1 MPSKRKPLSYVFGEP
16 QSQVVKLPPIKSPI
30 SKAISKRGSFSKPYL
45 LEEIQPELLSTR
57 GSVSSPIMKN
67 SLGIEFL
74 PYIYAQ
80 NGLEYTNKFLQK
92 TGNYM
97 ENHFKLNKR
106 KSSVNIL
113 DLGRDYCMKS
123 NPRAGT
129 LEVIDEFDRIL

>member
-1 MPSKRKPLSYVFGEP
+1 MSRKRKPLSYVFGEP

-30 SKAISKRGSFSKPYL
+30 SNAATKRGSFSKPL
-45 LEEIQPELLSTR
+45 TLEESQPELLSTR
-57 GSVSSPIMKN
+57 GSISSPIMKN

-92 TGNYM
+92 SGNYM
-97 ENHFKLNKR
+97 ENHFILNKR
-106 KSSVNIL
+106 KSAVNIL
-113 DLGRDYCMKS
+113 DLGMEYCKKS

-129 LEVIDEFDRIL
+129 LEVIDELDRVL